1 MFHGDFMGFHGGK
14 SVGFHHQFGISCITS
29 DLSMN
34 MEIQHDLTIQKY
46 VFFFSMIVIV
56 WSRQRVS
63 HYDNEHTIPDPSW
76 LNTPKESLAY
86 IIVGEIFVARM
97 RTLRRKW
104 STQVRRTWMAD
115 LWFLG
120 LQRI

>member
-1 MFHGDFMGFHGGK
+1 
-14 SVGFHHQFGISCITS
+14 
-29 DLSMN
+29 
-34 MEIQHDLTIQKY
+34 
-46 VFFFSMIVIV
+46 
-56 WSRQRVS
+56 
-63 HYDNEHTIPDPSW
+63 
-76 LNTPKESLAY
+76 
-86 IIVGEIFVARM
+86 VGEIFVARM